1 MIGSSLE
8 FYPCLWTRKKSSGI
22 ASYGALGHVPP
33 STSNNCMF
41 SSLWSKSDSQLS
53 KYCVVCEISWCRCQR
68 LAALLIS
75 TASVTKLLGLVIKPL
90 LHPTLKSAVSAP
102 WPNFQLC
109 PSSQQIFATPLGPT
123 ASSQTEPEPWSAG
136 VASLSLDR
144 LRATVFPLLYGD
156 QMSYFQTTTGLTGPS
171 VPHLNAGEQKEHIP
185 PPGAVVALLWFW
197 PRIQNYVL
205 TYLLYLTPHLKRQQ
219 PTLIVYLGSPYI
231 SAAYN
236 SNVAWR
242 NYRRM

>member
-1 MIGSSLE
+1 MMSVTVHSCCTCLLTSSFITCDSAFLLPLLQVVNCSGQPRQI
-8 FYPCLWTRKKSSGI
+8 YQWRRQLWGTGVR
-22 ASYGALGHVPP
+22 AP
-33 STSNNCMF
+33 STSNSFIF

-123 ASSQTEPEPWSAG
+123 ASSQTEPEP
-136 VASLSLDR
+136 
-144 LRATVFPLLYGD
+144 
-156 QMSYFQTTTGLTGPS
+156 
-171 VPHLNAGEQKEHIP
+171 
-185 PPGAVVALLWFW
+185 
-197 PRIQNYVL
+197 
-205 TYLLYLTPHLKRQQ
+205 
-219 PTLIVYLGSPYI
+219 
-231 SAAYN
+231 
-236 SNVAWR
+236 
-242 NYRRM
+242 